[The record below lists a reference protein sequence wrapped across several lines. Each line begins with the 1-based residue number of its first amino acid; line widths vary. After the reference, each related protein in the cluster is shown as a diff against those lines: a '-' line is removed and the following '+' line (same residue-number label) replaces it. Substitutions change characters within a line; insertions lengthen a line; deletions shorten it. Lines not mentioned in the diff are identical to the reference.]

1 MTGWSNITL
10 IALLFAMMRQVWC
23 SEGCCVAVW
32 KERELHKRELNYF
45 LRSRRANHI
54 IIFRRICSS
63 RSANGQHKMMV
74 STVLSLYLHRR
85 KCVPR
90 LLDFANRVSLN
101 RGRRVGSLHSSLQV
115 SASTGFLKW
124 PVICG
129 RGLLAW
135 SWTCPRS
142 FIRSCWY
149 SRG

>member
-1 MTGWSNITL
+1 
-10 IALLFAMMRQVWC
+10 MMRC

-63 RSANGQHKMMV
+63 RSGNGQHKMMV

-101 RGRRVGSLHSSLQV
+101 RGRRVGSLHSSAPSLCV
-115 SASTGFLKW
+115 NGFSEMACNLRTRLARMKLDM
-124 PVICG
+124 PALIHT
-129 RGLLAW
+129 LLLILTWLARV
-135 SWTCPRS
+135 TDP
-142 FIRSCWY
+142 ILL
-149 SRG
+149 